1 MSPRSRLQGLR
12 LGTTVRHVQAD
23 AATHLTTSQGACL
36 VKAGT
41 VHVCC
46 HLQLP
51 RVQRGDTPPPQLLQ
65 SYHYTEDHDSWH
77 ASWHGHGDGAQES
90 EEGGALQA
98 PILALLS
105 DSAEVHQEAQNEG
118 KDVDAKDVLRG
129 RRRALS
135 SV

>member
-1 MSPRSRLQGLR
+1 V
-12 LGTTVRHVQAD
+12 TD
-23 AATHLTTSQGACL
+23 LTASQSACL
-36 VKAGT
+36 VKAGN
-41 VHVCC
+41 VHIRS

-98 PILALLS
+98 AILALLG
-105 DSAEVHQEAQNEG
+105 DSAEVHEEAQNEG
-118 KDVDAKDVLRG
+118 EDVDAKDVLHG
-129 RRRALS
+129 RHRALS
-135 SV
+135 TIQLAC